1 MTYRRSQNRKFQH
14 YTVFAKVGQLK
25 VNNDQVMCHLSM
37 KLSDTFD
44 QNPPCTLDKI
54 REKPIKMKNTLT
66 AWPWEQ
72 RSRSWQKSK
81 HNTPWSNK
89 HASQKKIWDGIRPI
103 TGVQLICQICYKW
116 PTYNHRKR
124 STKVKSIQ
132 VNFNHCS
139 KVSGK

>member
-54 REKPIKMKNTLT
+54 REKPIKMKNALT
-66 AWPWEQ
+66 A
-72 RSRSWQKSK
+72 
-81 HNTPWSNK
+81 
-89 HASQKKIWDGIRPI
+89 
-103 TGVQLICQICYKW
+103 
-116 PTYNHRKR
+116 
-124 STKVKSIQ
+124 
-132 VNFNHCS
+132 
-139 KVSGK
+139 